1 MALKRIVVC
10 GGSGYIGQALVRR
23 LVARGDAVTIL
34 SRGGQ
39 GLGMNPIRSTW
50 NPYKLSE
57 WTKIFDGVDTVVNL
71 TGERAVGVR
80 LTDEQKTLIRD
91 SRIKVTEN
99 VVRAI
104 LEATV
109 KPRLLL
115 NVSGIGFYGD
125 HPASERIDET
135 CGPGADFFAR
145 LCVDWEAASDA
156 ASAAG
161 VRVVNPRMGVVFGPG
176 GGALETMALPFKLFV
191 GGKLG
196 TGEQGISWV
205 HLDDAVSALML
216 CIDDAAMPQKVNV
229 CSPNPASNADVS
241 AAIGQ
246 ALHRPSWF
254 RAPARGIKALF
265 GEGAGAILAGQF
277 ALPAVLQARGFEFK
291 MPALAEAVAT
301 SL

>member
-1 MALKRIVVC
+1 MKRIVVC

-39 GLGMNPIRSTW
+39 GLGLNPIRSTW

-71 TGERAVGVR
+71 AGERAVGVR
-80 LTDEQKTLIRD
+80 LTEEQKVLIRD

-99 VVRAI
+99 IVRGM

-135 CGPGADFFAR
+135 CGAGGDFFAR

-156 ASAAG
+156 ASSAG

-191 GGKLG
+191 GGKIG
-196 TGEQGISWV
+196 TGKQGISWV

-216 CIDDAAMPQKVNV
+216 CIDDAEMPQKVNV

-241 AAIGQ
+241 AAIAK
-246 ALHRPSWF
+246 ALGRPSWL

-265 GEGAGAILAGQF
+265 GEGADAILAGQF
-277 ALPAVLQARGFEFK
+277 AVPGVLQSRGFSF
-291 MPALAEAVAT
+291 AHTDVAEAVAA